1 VSQPSRAFAPFD
13 FFQLLAIALIWG
25 VNNVATKISL
35 NELPPLF
42 AATLRFFIPLVC
54 LIWWI
59 KPFPT
64 GQWRPMALLLLCL
77 GPAHFGVMFTG
88 LHMAHD
94 LAPMVVAMQLW
105 APASVVFAA
114 LFLGERAGTLRW
126 IGVIAAFAGIAVM
139 AFDPRVF
146 EQGWAL
152 LLVSAASCI
161 YGLGAAMIRRVG
173 PGVSAVAMQA
183 WLALTCVPTLGVGS
197 ALFER
202 GQIEAALGASR
213 LAWACVFFAG
223 LMSGVLANVMLY
235 RLVQKYEVS
244 RTTPY
249 LLLTPLLSFVLGAIV
264 LGDPLT
270 WRIALGAAASM
281 AGVALVALA
290 ETRRLRAG
298 A

>member
-1 VSQPSRAFAPFD
+1 MSQPSRSFAPFD
-13 FFQLLAIALIWG
+13 FLQLLAIALIWG
-25 VNNVATKISL
+25 VNNVAAKITVM
-35 NELPPLF
+35 ELPPLL
-42 AATLRFFIPLVC
+42 AAVLRFSFTLIC

-59 KPFPT
+59 KPFPREK
-64 GQWRPMALLLLCL
+64 WRTAAIMLLCM
-77 GPAHFGVMFTG
+77 GPLHFGVLFSG
-88 LHMAHD
+88 LSMAED

-114 LFLGERAGTLRW
+114 MFLGERVGVLRW
-126 IGVIAAFAGIAVM
+126 LGVIAAFLGIAII

-152 LLVSAASCI
+152 AIVCAASCI
-161 YGLGAAMIRRVG
+161 YGLGATLIRSVG
-173 PGVSAVAMQA
+173 PGLSPAAMQA
-183 WLALTCVPTLGVGS
+183 WVAVSTASILGAGS

-202 GQIEAALGASR
+202 DQAHALEQASWIVWVSVLFGGLVSSVGAN
-213 LAWACVFFAG
+213 L
-223 LMSGVLANVMLY
+223 MLY

-249 LLLTPLLSFVLGAIV
+249 LLLAPLISFTLGALI

-290 ETRRLRAG
+290 ERRRV
-298 A
+298 